1 MPYRSASV
9 EETAGIVCG
18 ACDLLVPLDGAW
30 CPACGNKL
38 SFSAAEPGSIEAAAS
53 RPDPGSAAAG
63 VGAVPVPSAPV
74 AATGLAGVPT
84 RSTDSA
90 PRAPVVTTPAS
101 AKQEDPV
108 EQNRHYVCKECSSP
122 VPPGHKFC
130 GGCGT
135 TVPPEVLERRVDYF
149 GSMQAP
155 GKARLIL
162 IRGTDGTD
170 GLSYLLQ
177 GTEHVAGRTSAQI
190 PFPND
195 PWISDRHANF
205 IYRGQGGDKLH
216 IRDEGSLNGV
226 YVRVKGSV
234 ALSPGDQF
242 LCGEQV
248 FRVEATPRDTS
259 GPDPDQTYFYSSP
272 KRTSPFRIVQ
282 VLRGGSDGMV
292 HCARESYVHIGRE
305 DCEMNFPDDLYL
317 SSRHARIEMSEGGYT
332 LHDVGSRNGIY
343 VRIRGEKELG
353 HGDYLFLGQQ
363 LLRVEQTV

>member
-1 MPYRSASV
+1 M
-9 EETAGIVCG
+9 EETVGIVCG
-18 ACDLLVPLDGAW
+18 VCDTLAPMGGAW
-30 CPACGNKL
+30 CPACGNNL
-38 SFSAAEPGSIEAAAS
+38 SFFSAAGRASIAGAAS
-53 RPDPGSAAAG
+53 MPQAG
-63 VGAVPVPSAPV
+63 TASVGVSQVPPEPKVVVPVNAGPVDIPIDVGLTAPV
-74 AATGLAGVPT
+74 GMPMPG
-84 RSTDSA
+84 
-90 PRAPVVTTPAS
+90 
-101 AKQEDPV
+101 AKPEDPV
-108 EQNRHYVCKECSSP
+108 EQARYYVCKECSSP

-130 GGCGT
+130 GGCGA
-135 TVPPEVLERRVDYF
+135 TVPPDVLERKVDYF

-205 IYRGQGGDKLH
+205 IYRGQHLDKLF

-234 ALSPGDQF
+234 PIAAGDQF

-248 FRVEATPRDTS
+248 FRLEATPRDTS

-272 KRTSPFRIVQ
+272 KRPSPFRIVQ
-282 VLRGGSDGMV
+282 VLKGGADGMV
-292 HCARESYVHIGRE
+292 YCAREPQVHIGRE
-305 DCEMNFPDDLYL
+305 DNDMNFPDDIYM
-317 SSRHARIEMSEGGYT
+317 SGRHARIEMVDGGQFH
-332 LHDVGSRNGIY
+332 LHDAGSRNGTY
-343 VRIRGEKELG
+343 VRVRGERELG
-353 HGDYLFLGQQ
+353 HGDYLFIGQQ
-363 LLRVEQTV
+363 LLRVEQTN